1 MTRRID
7 PRQEDILMSQLR
19 SANPVPAGGRRRTS
33 DQVESLLFEVMER
46 TDMVQDISKRTE
58 DGEKSPQTGRRQLR
72 PWLGFAA
79 GFALAALIAIPVLL
93 LGGESTDP
101 VAGDPALE
109 GLPAMQADLVSQV
122 VNAINQEDFDA
133 FRSGF
138 AADGAIGFETG
149 LLRPYHQG
157 VEGGQRIPM
166 TDPEGFEADFLWG
179 AALDRRI
186 ALRSCTSASARILS
200 CDVEFALEALRLG
213 GVETMAMALNE
224 AGEIALLATEP
235 TFDAATGERKQPL
248 TVQDLSGFETWLEE
262 AHPEDFRRLV
272 RPGTPGS
279 INGVELQSSFAPMNP
294 ELVPAMTALI
304 DEYLA
309 SR

>member
-1 MTRRID
+1 
-7 PRQEDILMSQLR
+7 MSRLR
-19 SANPVPAGGRRRTS
+19 SANPVPSGGRRRTP

-46 TDMVQDISKRTE
+46 TDMVQDISKRT
-58 DGEKSPQTGRRQLR
+58 DDREKAPRTGRRQLR

-101 VAGDPALE
+101 LVGDPALE
-109 GLPAMQADLVSQV
+109 QLPAVQADLVSQV
-122 VNAINQEDFDA
+122 VNAINGEDFDA
-133 FRSGF
+133 FRSWF
-138 AADGAIGFETG
+138 AADGAVGFETG

-186 ALRSCTSASARILS
+186 ALRSCMSESARILS
-200 CDVEFALEALRLG
+200 CDIEFTLEALRLG

-235 TFDAATGERKQPL
+235 TFDAATGEQPL

-309 SR
+309 AR